1 MNEEEIQYNERGN
14 PLDEEGHVIRTNKT
28 QVKRD
33 VAELADMVKFM
44 VEVSAKDLAKIPLDD
59 ELLKA
64 VKAAKEMKM
73 GALKR
78 QLQYVTK
85 LMRLRET
92 HEIKL
97 AIDAILHARQ
107 SAGRAF
113 KQLERW
119 RDRLLDEGNSALTEF
134 CDEYSGA
141 DVQRLRQLIRHAQ
154 KERSQ
159 EKPPRYYRELFQE
172 IKAVAST
179 QNS

>member
-1 MNEEEIQYNERGN
+1 MNEEEIQYNKRGN
-14 PLDEEGHVIRTNKT
+14 ALDEEGHVIRTNKT

-44 VEVSAKDLAKIPLDD
+44 VEVSAKDLAKIPVDD
-59 ELLKA
+59 ELLTA
-64 VKAAKEMKM
+64 IKAAKEMKM
-73 GALKR
+73 AALKR
-78 QLQYVTK
+78 QLQYLTK
-85 LMRLRET
+85 LMRLRDT
-92 HEIKL
+92 GEIKR

-119 RDRLLDEGNSALTEF
+119 RERLLSDGNTALTEF

-172 IKAVAST
+172 IKAVAA
-179 QNS
+179 QQED